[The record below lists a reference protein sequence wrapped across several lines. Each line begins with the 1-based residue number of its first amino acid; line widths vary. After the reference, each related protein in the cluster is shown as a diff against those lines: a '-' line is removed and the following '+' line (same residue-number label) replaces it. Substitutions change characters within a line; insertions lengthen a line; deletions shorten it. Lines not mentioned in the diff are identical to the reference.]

1 MNLFVIEIQEDS
13 TPGLLI
19 SVNSEDEALDL
30 IERLA
35 RENEV
40 TIDRDTISKEHG
52 FYYGDNAVSGC
63 WMIASEE
70 NKG

>member
-30 IERLA
+30 MERLA
-35 RENEV
+35 KENEV
-40 TIDRDTISKEHG
+40 TITRKQLQEVQG
-52 FYYGDNAVSGC
+52 CFYGDNAVSGC
-63 WMIASEE
+63 WMIASE
-70 NKG
+70 